1 MTFFAGSLRVS
12 YFIYSWRGCWRKKY
26 DFMLIELLQNCS
38 VIGCYDEQK
47 NMLIRLM
54 QYCLVVGYN
63 GDSLTNQIPKGIQG

>member
-1 MTFFAGSLRVS
+1 
-12 YFIYSWRGCWRKKY
+12 
-26 DFMLIELLQNCS
+26 MLIELLQNCS

-63 GDSLTNQIPKGIQG
+63 GDSLTNQIPKGIHG